1 MKCLRVVA
9 ALAVFLFVA
18 RASTATCPTTAPTF
32 SLVVSFAGV
41 NCASSLGGGN
51 CGIGQAVEFNAVW
64 AGFGDPPQPCD
75 VITWNFG
82 DGMLETEAPG
92 VMNATHV
99 YASAGTYPVTLSVTN
114 SLGTRTFFVSTPTV
128 SVANGFIQFAN
139 CCGITANEGSAASFA
154 VQRTSSAGTAS
165 VHYDTG
171 DGTATAGHQY
181 VATSGTVTFAEG
193 ETQKVVNVPTI
204 DDGSFHPNLSFRLTL
219 SAPTGGFLLRSI
231 DQFATIIDG
240 DPRPIVGFEST
251 IVTVSE
257 SVGSATPRILRT
269 GDTSTVVSVSYFVQ
283 NSSGNATIQ
292 SSGIVTFFEGETS
305 KTIPVPIL
313 KTDTY
318 DGDRS
323 AFVFLSS
330 ATNGATFTGSTS
342 ALINVKDDQPEPVV
356 TFDNVSVTEGNSG
369 TKTVN
374 VGITLS
380 NPAGFGIFVR
390 PVLVDGS
397 AHQFRDFNF
406 VGNSVN
412 IPAGQTTAS
421 FPVQILGNKTVEI
434 NKQFTINGTVTRECC
449 TFVSWHTQPG
459 TGTILNDDAGLAP
472 ARLSMA
478 LGDTQQFTINLGA
491 APDTTQLFALS
502 SSDPSVATVPASVSG
517 STPFIPI
524 DVTAKSGGVATITVS
539 LPAAYGGGTLTEEI
553 YVYEGAVLILSPS
566 SISLPVGGTAT
577 ISASMRPTLGVPEGA
592 SLKGTGPGKVTIP
605 DRVIVDA
612 GQTST
617 FTITAVQHG
626 HVELVATLGANRG
639 NAQAFVSID
648 VTDPPT
654 SPAITQVVPTNGPA
668 AGGTAVTLNGLNL
681 RNDCTISVGGVP
693 AANISFV
700 SASSMTATTP
710 EHTAGPADVT
720 LTCGTDQF
728 NFVNAFTYLAAAP
741 TLSNVTP
748 SFGTTEGN
756 TLVTI
761 TGSNFASGCWP
772 FFDGIPARAA
782 TVNSPG
788 TMTAATPA
796 HAAAAT
802 VPLAL
807 RCSGVSDASLVN
819 AFTYSSAAESSPVI
833 TAVDPLIGSS
843 GKPVTISGARFR
855 YDDTVTFD
863 STPATILSTSPG
875 THVVRIPDLPLGRI
889 SITVTELRGS
899 ASTTGPIFTIV
910 EPQPPQINTISPA
923 TTRPANEVTLDGSGF
938 RPGYS
943 FQIGDQPAT
952 ILSLTYTRVVLRVPQ
967 LAPGAY
973 GVNILN
979 AASKIAAVGPQVN
992 ILPAGLAVTMVVS
1005 SCATTDGGAQMSISG
1020 TGFAAGA
1027 LVTFDGVAAASA
1039 TVANPQTI
1047 NVTLPP
1053 LSAGTPRIVVTNAN
1067 GDWASLSNAVKV
1079 VSPFDPSGC
1088 SPRAR
1093 GARH

>member
-32 SLVVSFAGV
+32 ALVVSFAGV

-114 SLGTRTFFVSTPTV
+114 ALGTRTFFVSTPTV

-193 ETQKVVNVPTI
+193 ETQKVVSVPTI

-251 IVTVSE
+251 IFTVSE

-342 ALINVKDDQPEPVV
+342 ALITVKDDQPEPVV

-374 VGITLS
+374 VGMTLS

-397 AHQFRDFNF
+397 AHQFPDFNF
-406 VGNSVN
+406 VGNSVS

-472 ARLSMA
+472 AR
-478 LGDTQQFTINLGA
+478 
-491 APDTTQLFALS
+491 
-502 SSDPSVATVPASVSG
+502 
-517 STPFIPI
+517 
-524 DVTAKSGGVATITVS
+524 
-539 LPAAYGGGTLTEEI
+539 
-553 YVYEGAVLILSPS
+553 
-566 SISLPVGGTAT
+566 
-577 ISASMRPTLGVPEGA
+577 
-592 SLKGTGPGKVTIP
+592 
-605 DRVIVDA
+605 
-612 GQTST
+612 
-617 FTITAVQHG
+617 
-626 HVELVATLGANRG
+626 
-639 NAQAFVSID
+639 
-648 VTDPPT
+648 
-654 SPAITQVVPTNGPA
+654 
-668 AGGTAVTLNGLNL
+668 
-681 RNDCTISVGGVP
+681 
-693 AANISFV
+693 
-700 SASSMTATTP
+700 
-710 EHTAGPADVT
+710 
-720 LTCGTDQF
+720 
-728 NFVNAFTYLAAAP
+728 
-741 TLSNVTP
+741 
-748 SFGTTEGN
+748 
-756 TLVTI
+756 
-761 TGSNFASGCWP
+761 
-772 FFDGIPARAA
+772 
-782 TVNSPG
+782 
-788 TMTAATPA
+788 
-796 HAAAAT
+796 
-802 VPLAL
+802 
-807 RCSGVSDASLVN
+807 
-819 AFTYSSAAESSPVI
+819 
-833 TAVDPLIGSS
+833 
-843 GKPVTISGARFR
+843 
-855 YDDTVTFD
+855 
-863 STPATILSTSPG
+863 
-875 THVVRIPDLPLGRI
+875 
-889 SITVTELRGS
+889 
-899 ASTTGPIFTIV
+899 
-910 EPQPPQINTISPA
+910 
-923 TTRPANEVTLDGSGF
+923 
-938 RPGYS
+938 
-943 FQIGDQPAT
+943 
-952 ILSLTYTRVVLRVPQ
+952 
-967 LAPGAY
+967 
-973 GVNILN
+973 
-979 AASKIAAVGPQVN
+979 
-992 ILPAGLAVTMVVS
+992 
-1005 SCATTDGGAQMSISG
+1005 
-1020 TGFAAGA
+1020 
-1027 LVTFDGVAAASA
+1027 
-1039 TVANPQTI
+1039 
-1047 NVTLPP
+1047 
-1053 LSAGTPRIVVTNAN
+1053 
-1067 GDWASLSNAVKV
+1067 
-1079 VSPFDPSGC
+1079 
-1088 SPRAR
+1088 
-1093 GARH
+1093 